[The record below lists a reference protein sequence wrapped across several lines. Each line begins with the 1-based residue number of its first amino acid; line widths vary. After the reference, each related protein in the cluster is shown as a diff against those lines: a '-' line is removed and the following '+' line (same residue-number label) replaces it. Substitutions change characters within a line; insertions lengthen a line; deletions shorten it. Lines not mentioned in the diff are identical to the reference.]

1 MSTDDATRLGDTIS
15 ERPQAMPAA
24 WTTTLGVIA
33 APGLTA
39 ELAAQVGD
47 DLADELG
54 RRFPE
59 QTWRVVVV
67 EDALVTPH
75 AATAELVDAAR
86 RRLLAERWNLAVCL
100 TDLPLSVTGRRIA
113 AHASVSH
120 GVALLSVPALGAV
133 ALRRRIRE
141 SALGLVETLLGVAA
155 GGERLGSAPA
165 SARRRLAD
173 LVELGDAP
181 EGLAGLVALARGG
194 RLRLLAGMLRAN
206 RPWRLAAR
214 LYRALVAALA
224 VVAAALV
231 TADVWRIAASLGAVR
246 LAVLASCSIA
256 ATTISLIVVHGLW
269 ETSRHDYARD
279 QVRLFNLV
287 TTLTVLVGVAALYA
301 ALFLVTLA
309 GALLLVTP
317 DLLGQ
322 ALGRPAGWHQEVALV
337 WLATSL
343 ATLGGALGV
352 GLEASAAV
360 REAAYAYRADAGSD

>member
-1 MSTDDATRLGDTIS
+1 
-15 ERPQAMPAA
+15 
-24 WTTTLGVIA
+24 
-33 APGLTA
+33 
-39 ELAAQVGD
+39 
-47 DLADELG
+47 
-54 RRFPE
+54 
-59 QTWRVVVV
+59 
-67 EDALVTPH
+67 
-75 AATAELVDAAR
+75 
-86 RRLLAERWNLAVCL
+86 
-100 TDLPLSVTGRRIA
+100 
-113 AHASVSH
+113 
-120 GVALLSVPALGAV
+120 
-133 ALRRRIRE
+133 
-141 SALGLVETLLGVAA
+141 
-155 GGERLGSAPA
+155 
-165 SARRRLAD
+165 
-173 LVELGDAP
+173 
-181 EGLAGLVALARGG
+181 
-194 RLRLLAGMLRAN
+194 MLRAN

-224 VVAAALV
+224 VAAAALV
-231 TADVWRIAASLGAVR
+231 TADVWRIAASLGALR
-246 LAVLASCSIA
+246 LAVLASCSVA

-352 GLEASAAV
+352 GLEANAAV